1 MSDAEKKRKEKPS
14 LSFNAPVELPYTFF
28 VAPEGIEKT
37 LAQQVQ
43 FSVLADFSAE
53 RYQFFE
59 VPKLP
64 RLLVEALEL
73 QQKANKDIK
82 ALMSSYDATNL
93 QLKSVLDQYQAYNR
107 SLEAAMRCWSECEE
121 LIPLQIQTVK
131 NPFDDWSQ
139 QYTQL
144 YTRILHEVKRE
155 RKTVEQIFEQYKI
168 CQKVKEADRVVCE
181 LDIVVMECDRLH
193 KRLCFIERMTSQETV
208 SSEEWALETIAQ
220 LRQEHSIVDDAL
232 EMIKEI
238 PLTELDGSTPFVVR
252 TWKRLRLLS
261 EKLKRIDKELVRIFD
276 ILLQS

>member
-1 MSDAEKKRKEKPS
+1 MSDAEKKRKEKVS

-28 VAPEGIEKT
+28 LAAEEIGQKFAKVAPF
-37 LAQQVQ
+37 Q
-43 FSVLADFSAE
+43 VLADFSAE
-53 RYQFFE
+53 RYPFLE

-73 QQKANKDIK
+73 QQQANKDIK
-82 ALMSSYDATNL
+82 ALMSSYDVANL
-93 QLKSVLDQYQAYNR
+93 QLKNILDQYQAYNR

-155 RKTVEQIFEQYKI
+155 RKTVEQLFEQYKV
-168 CQKVKEADRVVCE
+168 CQRVKEADRLVSE

-193 KRLCFIERMTSQETV
+193 KRLCSIERMTSRETV

-252 TWKRLRLLS
+252 TWRRLRLLS
-261 EKLKRIDKELVRIFD
+261 EKLNRIDKELVRIFD